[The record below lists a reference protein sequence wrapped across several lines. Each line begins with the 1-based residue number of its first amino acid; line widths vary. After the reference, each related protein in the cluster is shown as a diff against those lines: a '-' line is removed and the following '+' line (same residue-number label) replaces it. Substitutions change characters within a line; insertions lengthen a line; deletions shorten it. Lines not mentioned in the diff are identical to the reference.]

1 MIVPAGLRIEPG
13 SLSVQEEGADL
24 PLLDETVQIAINGG
38 KTDPR
43 QLSMNPL
50 IDLVGERVGMIA
62 LESCE
67 HLLQLTRCPFA
78 GRPLHRHLDF
88 YRDGA
93 NVSGSGVPSR
103 GSAVKGFS
111 VTARDKRSLPLKP
124 DVLVRG

>member
-1 MIVPAGLRIEPG
+1 MIVLAGLRIEPG

-50 IDLVGERVGMIA
+50 VDLMGERVGMIA

-88 YRDGA
+88 YRTER

-103 GSAVKGFS
+103 GSAVKRFS
-111 VTARDKRSLPLKP
+111 VTARDKPSPSLEP